1 METFEETNFNS
12 YLIYISGRRL
22 PATCMT
28 NFEKEKKSKTVDA
41 PLSEGFITTSTNT
54 LHQELVLGEDIGKAV
69 CLTCIGFMHICARI

>member
-41 PLSEGFITTSTNT
+41 HLSEGFITTSTNT
-54 LHQELVLGEDIGKAV
+54 LH
-69 CLTCIGFMHICARI
+69 